1 MAKNLIIDVRQI
13 ESGGSEPVSLTEIK
27 AQAIITYSDDD
38 TLLTRYGIL
47 ARRAV
52 ENFCNISIVSNTV
65 TLTAI
70 LFTEWELPYGPVT
83 GINSVKTGGVNE
95 GSGPLS
101 YSTAS
106 GGWNTD
112 GLDFVTFIPAGA
124 NSFNTSS
131 PFRGYFQWGRFASPY
146 GVSGETRYQ
155 IVYTTGYSTV
165 PQDLKQAVLL
175 QCAYL
180 YEHRGEEAAAGSQWA
195 GNLCEDAKLL
205 SEPYKRQAWL

>member
-1 MAKNLIIDVRQI
+1 MAKNLIIDVRQT

-52 ENFCNISIVSNTV
+52 ENFCNISIVSKTV

-70 LFTEWELPYGPVT
+70 LLTEWELPYGPVT

-106 GGWNTD
+106 SGWNID
-112 GLDFVTFIPAGA
+112 GLDFVTFIP
-124 NSFNTSS
+124 
-131 PFRGYFQWGRFASPY
+131 
-146 GVSGETRYQ
+146 
-155 IVYTTGYSTV
+155 V

-195 GNLCEDAKLL
+195 GNLCEEAKLL